1 MKNKKIINLMMT
13 SGLLL
18 SSVLATTTQATTV
31 FADTIKQEQVVNN
44 EITAI
49 NVSIKSNLELS
60 YDFDSDYYLN
70 ALNNNFKFTD
80 QDGNDIPLEKLDITY
95 RFHDIGTHYFD
106 FDEFMRTKAN
116 NLTGV
121 GQLESRVGLTAT
133 LKENPEIKGTQAV
146 NGANGLSIKIV
157 NQSPIIN
164 TKVDNLTVY
173 EGTSYQEWENIVFS
187 DLEDDRDNLVLQKSV
202 VYPDNFNKDK
212 MEMGEYQIKYRVT
225 DSKGATS
232 ETIERLTVAQVF
244 APDINVNDATLT
256 AENKDFD
263 PLTDLNVSVTDSLD
277 DNPTLEVIENNVNLR
292 KEGEYQ
298 VKYRA
303 TNKYGKV
310 SEKAVIVKV
319 VSENPVL
326 ITEDKT
332 FTSNQNQSD
341 IIDILN
347 ATATDKVD
355 GDITNNIRVIENDVN
370 WNKNGRYSVI
380 LAVTNSNNKSTQ
392 VAVNVKVDIK
402 YTLTIKYVDE
412 NGNKLAVSKVIEAN
426 QATEFNEKALEID
439 GYTAKKDTIST
450 VLDDNKTIKFIYV
463 KDKEDVNP
471 PVDPTDPTDPVE
483 PTDPTEPT
491 NPVVPEPEQPVEPTE
506 PTTPTDPEKPT
517 DNGDGNGNVVTDT
530 EGTTDTTTTD
540 TNKETTKEDSK
551 EKETTKEDKKDKL
564 YQTNHSNN
572 NILIALATTALA
584 SVLAL
589 ITFKRFKK

>member
-18 SSVLATTTQATTV
+18 SSVLATTTQATTAN
-31 FADTIKQEQVVNN
+31 ADTIKQEQVENN

-60 YDFDSDYYLN
+60 YGFDSDYYLN

-116 NLTGV
+116 NLTGL
-121 GQLESRVGLTAT
+121 GNYESRAGLTAT
-133 LKENPEIKGTQAV
+133 LKENPEIKGIQTV

-157 NQSPIIN
+157 NQAPVIN
-164 TKVDNLTVY
+164 TKIDNLTVY
-173 EGTSYQEWENIVFS
+173 EGTSYQEWENIVYS
-187 DLEDDRDNLVLQKSV
+187 DLEDGRDGLILQKSV
-202 VYPDNFNKDK
+202 VYPDGFNKNK
-212 MEMGEYQIKYRVT
+212 METGEYQIKYRVT

-244 APDINVNDATLT
+244 APEINVNDATLT

-326 ITEDKT
+326 IAEDKT
-332 FTSNQNQSD
+332 FTENLSQSD

-355 GDITNNIRVIENDVN
+355 VDITNSIRVIENTID
-370 WNKNGRYSVI
+370 WNKNGRYTVI
-380 LAVTNSNNKSTQ
+380 LAVTNSNNKTTQ
-392 VAVNVKVDIK
+392 IAVNVRVDIK
-402 YTLTIKYVDE
+402 YTLTIDYVDE
-412 NGNKLAVSKVIEAN
+412 NGDELADSKVIVAN
-426 QATEFNEKALEID
+426 QATEIDEKALEID
-439 GYTAKKDTIST
+439 GYTANKDTIST
-450 VLDDNKTIKFIYV
+450 VLDGDKSIKFVYV
-463 KDKEDVNP
+463 KDKEDVKP
-471 PVDPTDPTDPVE
+471 PVDPE
-483 PTDPTEPT
+483 
-491 NPVVPEPEQPVEPTE
+491 EPTE
-506 PTTPTDPEKPT
+506 PTEPEVPVEPTDPEKPT
-517 DNGDGNGNVVTDT
+517 DIDNGDGNGNVV
-530 EGTTDTTTTD
+530 TD

-564 YQTNHSNN
+564 YQTNHTNN
-572 NILIALATTALA
+572 NILIALATTAIISLL
-584 SVLAL
+584 SF

>member
-1 MKNKKIINLMMT
+1 MKNKKIISILMT
-13 SGLLL
+13 SGLLF
-18 SSVLATTTQATTV
+18 SSILTTTQATTAN
-31 FADTIKQEQVVNN
+31 ADTIKQEQVENS

-60 YDFDSDYYLN
+60 YGFDSDYYLN
-70 ALNNNFKFTD
+70 ALNNNFRFTD
-80 QDGNDIPLEKLDITY
+80 QNENEIPLEKLDITY

-116 NLTGV
+116 NLTGS
-121 GQLESRVGLTAT
+121 GNLESRVGLTAT
-133 LKENPEIKGTQAV
+133 LKENPEIKGVQAV
-146 NGANGLSIKIV
+146 NGASGLSIKIV
-157 NQSPIIN
+157 NQSPVIN

-187 DLEDDRDNLVLQKSV
+187 DLEDDRDGLILQKSV
-202 VYPDNFNKDK
+202 VYPDGFNKDK
-212 MEMGEYQIKYRVT
+212 METGEYQIKYRVT

-232 ETIERLTVAQVF
+232 ETVERLTVAQVF
-244 APDINVNDATLT
+244 APEINVNDATLT

-263 PLTDLNVSVTDSLD
+263 PLTDLNVSVSDSLD
-277 DNPTLEVIENNVNLR
+277 DNPTLEVVENNVNLR

-303 TNKYGKV
+303 TNKYDKV
-310 SEKAVIVKV
+310 SEKEVNVKV
-319 VSENPVL
+319 VAENPTL

-332 FTSNQNQSD
+332 FTDNQSQSD

-347 ATATDKVD
+347 ATASDKVD
-355 GDITNNIRVIENDVN
+355 GDITNNIRVIENNIN
-370 WNKNGRYSVI
+370 WNKNGRYTVI

-392 VAVNVKVDIK
+392 VAVNVRVDIK
-402 YTLTIKYVDE
+402 YTLTIDYVDE
-412 NGNKLAVSKVIEAN
+412 NGNKLAESKVIEAN
-426 QATEFNEKALEID
+426 QSTEINENALEID

-450 VLDDNKTIKFIYV
+450 VLDDDKSIKFVYV
-463 KDKEDVNP
+463 KDEEDVKP
-471 PVDPTDPTDPVE
+471 PV
-483 PTDPTEPT
+483 DPTEPT

-517 DNGDGNGNVVTDT
+517 DNGDGNGNVVT
-530 EGTTDTTTTD
+530 TTDTTTTTD
-540 TNKETTKEDSK
+540 TNKETTKEDTK
-551 EKETTKEDKKDKL
+551 KEDKKDKL

-572 NILIALATTALA
+572 NILIALATTAIISLL
-584 SVLAL
+584 SF

>member
-1 MKNKKIINLMMT
+1 MKNKKIINLMMA
-13 SGLLL
+13 SGLLF
-18 SSVLATTTQATTV
+18 SSILTTTQATTV
-31 FADTIKQEQVVNN
+31 FADTIKQEQVESN

-60 YDFDSDYYLN
+60 YGFDSDYYLN

-80 QDGNDIPLEKLDITY
+80 QNGNDIPLEKLDITY

-116 NLTGV
+116 NLTGL
-121 GQLESRVGLTAT
+121 GNYESRAGLTAT
-133 LKENPEIKGTQAV
+133 LKENPEIKGIQTV

-157 NQSPIIN
+157 NQAPIIN
-164 TKVDNLTVY
+164 TKVDNPTVL

-187 DLEDDRDNLVLQKSV
+187 DLEDDRDGLILQKSV
-202 VYPDNFNKDK
+202 VYPDGFNKDK
-212 MEMGEYQIKYRVT
+212 METGEYQIKYRVT

-244 APDINVNDATLT
+244 APEINVNDATLT

-263 PLTDLNVSVTDSLD
+263 PLTDLNVSVSDSLD
-277 DNPTLEVIENNVNLR
+277 DNPTLEVVENNVNLR

-303 TNKYGKV
+303 TNKYNKV
-310 SEKAVIVKV
+310 SEKEVTVKV
-319 VSENPVL
+319 VAENPVL
-326 ITEDKT
+326 IAEDKT
-332 FTSNQNQSD
+332 FTINQSQSD

-355 GDITNNIRVIENDVN
+355 VDITNSIRVVENTID
-370 WNKNGRYSVI
+370 WNKNGRYTVI
-380 LAVTNSNNKSTQ
+380 LAVTNSNNKTTQ
-392 VAVNVKVDIK
+392 VSVNVKVDIK
-402 YTLTIKYVDE
+402 YTLTIDYVDE
-412 NGNKLAVSKVIEAN
+412 NGNKLAESKVIEAN
-426 QATEFNEKALEID
+426 QSTEFNEKALEID

-471 PVDPTDPTDPVE
+471 PVDPVD

-491 NPVVPEPEQPVEPTE
+491 NPVVPEPEQPVDPTE
-506 PTTPTDPEKPT
+506 PTTPTNPEKPT

-564 YQTNHSNN
+564 YQTNHTNN
-572 NILIALATTALA
+572 NILIALATTAIISLLSFIA
-584 SVLAL
+584 
-589 ITFKRFKK
+589 FKRFKK

>member
-18 SSVLATTTQATTV
+18 SSVLATTTQATTA
-31 FADTIKQEQVVNN
+31 FADNLKQEQVVNN

-60 YDFDSDYYLN
+60 YGFDENYYLN
-70 ALNNNFKFTD
+70 ALNNNFRFTD
-80 QDGNDIPLEKLDITY
+80 QDGNEIALEKLDITY

-116 NLTGV
+116 NLTGL
-121 GQLESRVGLTAT
+121 GNYESRAGLTAT
-133 LKENPEIKGTQAV
+133 LKENPEIKGIQTV

-157 NQSPIIN
+157 NQAPVIN
-164 TKVDNLTVY
+164 TKVDNPTVL

-187 DLEDDRDNLVLQKSV
+187 DLEDDRDGLILQKSV
-202 VYPDNFNKDK
+202 VYPENFNKDK
-212 MEMGEYQIKYRVT
+212 METGEYQIKYRIT

-244 APDINVNDATLT
+244 APEIIANDTTLI
-256 AENKDFD
+256 AENKDFN

-277 DNPTLEVIENNVNLR
+277 DNPKLQVVENNINLR

-303 TNKYGKV
+303 TNKYDKV
-310 SEKAVIVKV
+310 SEKEVTVKV

-326 ITEDKT
+326 TGEDKT
-332 FTSNQNQSD
+332 FTINQSQSD

-355 GDITNNIRVIENDVN
+355 GDITNNIRVAENNVN
-370 WNKNGRYSVI
+370 WNENGRYTVI
-380 LAVTNSNNKSTQ
+380 LAVTNSNNKTTQ
-392 VAVNVKVDIK
+392 VAVNVRVDIK
-402 YTLTIKYVDE
+402 YTLTIDYVDE
-412 NGNKLAVSKVIEAN
+412 NGNKLADSKLIVAN
-426 QATEFNEKALEID
+426 QATEIDEKALEID

-450 VLDDNKTIKFIYV
+450 VLDSDKSIKFVYV

-471 PVDPTDPTDPVE
+471 PVDPIDPVE

-491 NPVVPEPEQPVEPTE
+491 NPVEPTEPTE

-517 DNGDGNGNVVTDT
+517 DNGDGNGNGNVVTDN

-540 TNKETTKEDSK
+540 TNKETTKED
-551 EKETTKEDKKDKL
+551 KKDKL
-564 YQTNHSNN
+564 YQTNHTNN
-572 NILIALATTALA
+572 NILIALATTAIISLL
-584 SVLAL
+584 SF
-589 ITFKRFKK
+589 IIFKRFKKQG

>member
-1 MKNKKIINLMMT
+1 MT

-31 FADTIKQEQVVNN
+31 FAETNQEQVESN

-60 YDFDSDYYLN
+60 YGFDSDYYLN

-80 QDGNDIPLEKLDITY
+80 QNGNEIPLEKLDITY

-106 FDEFMRTKAN
+106 FDEFMRTKAK

-133 LKENPEIKGTQAV
+133 LINNPEVKGSQAV

-157 NQSPIIN
+157 NQAPSIN
-164 TKVDNLTVY
+164 TKLDNPTVL

-187 DLEDDRDNLVLQKSV
+187 DLEDDRDGLILQKSV
-202 VYPDNFNKDK
+202 VYPDGFNKDK
-212 MEMGEYQIKYRVT
+212 MKTGEYQIKYRVT

-232 ETIERLTVAQVF
+232 ETVERLTVAQVF
-244 APDINVNDATLT
+244 APEINVNDATLT

-263 PLTDLNVSVTDSLD
+263 PLTDLNVSVSDSLD
-277 DNPTLEVIENNVNLR
+277 DNPTLEVVENNVNLR

-303 TNKYGKV
+303 TNKYDKV
-310 SEKAVIVKV
+310 SEKEVNVKV
-319 VSENPVL
+319 VAENPTL

-332 FTSNQNQSD
+332 FTINQSQSD

-347 ATATDKVD
+347 ATASDKVD
-355 GDITNNIRVIENDVN
+355 GDITNNIRVIENNIN
-370 WNKNGRYSVI
+370 WNKNGRYTVM

-392 VAVNVKVDIK
+392 VAVNVRVDIK
-402 YTLTIKYVDE
+402 YTLTIDYVDE
-412 NGNKLAVSKVIEAN
+412 NGIKLAESKVIEAN
-426 QATEFNEKALEID
+426 QSTEINENALEID

-450 VLDDNKTIKFIYV
+450 VLDDDKSIKFVYV
-463 KDKEDVNP
+463 KDEEDVKP
-471 PVDPTDPTDPVE
+471 PV
-483 PTDPTEPT
+483 DPTEPT

-517 DNGDGNGNVVTDT
+517 DNGDGNGNVVT
-530 EGTTDTTTTD
+530 TTDTTTTTD
-540 TNKETTKEDSK
+540 TNKETTKEDTK
-551 EKETTKEDKKDKL
+551 KKIRKTNFIKQITVTTI
-564 YQTNHSNN
+564 S
-572 NILIALATTALA
+572 
-584 SVLAL
+584 
-589 ITFKRFKK
+589 

>member
-18 SSVLATTTQATTV
+18 SSVLATTTQATTA
-31 FADTIKQEQVVNN
+31 FADNLKQEQVVNN

-60 YDFDSDYYLN
+60 YGFDENYYLN
-70 ALNNNFKFTD
+70 ALNNNFRFTD
-80 QDGNDIPLEKLDITY
+80 QDGNEIALEKLDITY

-116 NLTGV
+116 NLTGL
-121 GQLESRVGLTAT
+121 GNYESRVGLTAT
-133 LKENPEIKGTQAV
+133 LKENPEIKGIQTV

-157 NQSPIIN
+157 NQAPIIN
-164 TKVDNLTVY
+164 TKVDNPTVL

-187 DLEDDRDNLVLQKSV
+187 DLEDDRDGLILQKSV
-202 VYPDNFNKDK
+202 VYPDGFNKDK
-212 MEMGEYQIKYRVT
+212 METGEYQIKYRVT

-244 APDINVNDATLT
+244 APEINVNDATLT

-263 PLTDLNVSVTDSLD
+263 PLTDLNVSVSDSLD
-277 DNPTLEVIENNVNLR
+277 DNPTLEVVENNVNLR

-355 GDITNNIRVIENDVN
+355 GNITNNIRVIENTID
-370 WNKNGRYSVI
+370 WNKNGRYTVI
-380 LAVTNSNNKSTQ
+380 LAVTNSNNKTTQ
-392 VAVNVKVDIK
+392 VSVNVRVDIK
-402 YTLTIKYVDE
+402 YTLTVDYVDE
-412 NGNKLAVSKVIEAN
+412 NGNKLAESKVIEAN
-426 QATEFNEKALEID
+426 QSTEINEKSLEID
-439 GYTAKKDTIST
+439 GYTVKKATIST
-450 VLDDNKTIKFIYV
+450 VLDSDKSIKFVYV

-471 PVDPTDPTDPVE
+471 PVDPEE
-483 PTDPTEPT
+483 PTELTEPE
-491 NPVVPEPEQPVEPTE
+491 VPVEPTE
-506 PTTPTDPEKPT
+506 PTETVEPTEPIKPT
-517 DNGDGNGNVVTDT
+517 EPSEEVDKVK
-530 EGTTDTTTTD
+530 ETTDTID
-540 TNKETTKEDSK
+540 TGKEDSK
-551 EKETTKEDKKDKL
+551 EKETIKETKKEDKKDKL
-564 YQTNHSNN
+564 YQTNHTNN
-572 NILIALATTALA
+572 NILIALVTTALA
-584 SVLAL
+584 SVLAF
-589 ITFKRFKK
+589 ITFKRLKK

>member
-1 MKNKKIINLMMT
+1 MKNKKIINLMMA
-13 SGLLL
+13 SGLLF
-18 SSVLATTTQATTV
+18 SSILTTTQATTV
-31 FADTIKQEQVVNN
+31 FADTIKQEQVESN

-60 YDFDSDYYLN
+60 YGFDSDYYLN

-80 QDGNDIPLEKLDITY
+80 QNGNDIPLEKLDITY

-116 NLTGV
+116 NLTGL
-121 GQLESRVGLTAT
+121 GNYESRAGLTAT
-133 LKENPEIKGTQAV
+133 LKENPEIKGIQTV

-157 NQSPIIN
+157 NQAPIIN
-164 TKVDNLTVY
+164 TKVDNPTVL

-187 DLEDDRDNLVLQKSV
+187 DLEDDRDGLILQKSV
-202 VYPDNFNKDK
+202 VYPDGFNKDK
-212 MEMGEYQIKYRVT
+212 METGEYQIKYRVT

-244 APDINVNDATLT
+244 APEINVNDATLT

-263 PLTDLNVSVTDSLD
+263 PLTDLNVSVSDSLD
-277 DNPTLEVIENNVNLR
+277 DNPTLEVVENNVNLR

-355 GDITNNIRVIENDVN
+355 GNITNNIRVIENTID
-370 WNKNGRYSVI
+370 WNKNGRYTVI
-380 LAVTNSNNKSTQ
+380 LAVTNSNNKTTQ
-392 VAVNVKVDIK
+392 VSVNVRVDIK
-402 YTLTIKYVDE
+402 YTLTVDYVDE
-412 NGNKLAVSKVIEAN
+412 NGNKLAESKVIEAN
-426 QATEFNEKALEID
+426 QSTEINEKSLEID
-439 GYTAKKDTIST
+439 GYTVKKATIST
-450 VLDDNKTIKFIYV
+450 VLDSDKSIKFVYV

-471 PVDPTDPTDPVE
+471 PVDPE
-483 PTDPTEPT
+483 EPTEPT
-491 NPVVPEPEQPVEPTE
+491 EPEVPVEPTE
-506 PTTPTDPEKPT
+506 PTETVEPTEPIKPT
-517 DNGDGNGNVVTDT
+517 EPSEEVDKVK
-530 EGTTDTTTTD
+530 ETTDTID
-540 TNKETTKEDSK
+540 TGKEDSK
-551 EKETTKEDKKDKL
+551 EKETIKETKKEDKKDKL
-564 YQTNHSNN
+564 YQTNHTNN
-572 NILIALATTALA
+572 NILIALVTTALA
-584 SVLAL
+584 SVLAF
-589 ITFKRFKK
+589 ITFKRLKK

>member
-1 MKNKKIINLMMT
+1 MKNKKIINILMT
-13 SGLLL
+13 SGLLF
-18 SSVLATTTQATTV
+18 SSILTTTQATTTA
-31 FADTIKQEQVVNN
+31 FAETNQEQVESN

-60 YDFDSDYYLN
+60 YGFDSDYYLN

-80 QDGNDIPLEKLDITY
+80 QDGNEIALEKLDITY
-95 RFHDIGTHYFD
+95 TFHDIGTHYFD
-106 FDEFMRTKAN
+106 FDEFMRTKVSN
-116 NLTGV
+116 ITGV
-121 GQLESRVGLTAT
+121 GNMTSRVGLTAT
-133 LKENPEIKGTQAV
+133 LKENPEIKGIQKV

-157 NQSPIIN
+157 NQAPIIN
-164 TKVDNLTVY
+164 TKVDNPTVL

-187 DLEDDRDNLVLQKSV
+187 DLEDDRDGLILQKSII
-202 VYPDNFNKDK
+202 YPENFNKDK
-212 MEMGEYQIKYRVT
+212 MEMGEYQIKYKVT

-244 APDINVNDATLT
+244 APNINVNDVTLI

-263 PLTDLNVSVTDSLD
+263 PLRDLNVSVTDSLD
-277 DNPTLEVIENNVNLR
+277 DNPKLEVVENNVNLK
-292 KEGEYQ
+292 KEGEYK

-303 TNKYGKV
+303 TNKYNKV
-310 SEKAVIVKV
+310 SEEEVIVKV
-319 VSENPVL
+319 IAENPVL

-332 FTSNQNQSD
+332 FSENLSQSD

-347 ATATDKVD
+347 STASDKVD
-355 GDITNNIRVIENDVN
+355 GDITNNIRVAENNVN
-370 WNKNGRYSVI
+370 WNENGRYTVI
-380 LAVTNSNNKSTQ
+380 LAVTNSNNKTTQ
-392 VAVNVKVDIK
+392 VSVNVKVDIK
-402 YTLTIKYVDE
+402 YTLTVDYVDE
-412 NGNKLAVSKVIEAN
+412 NGNKLAESKVIEAN
-426 QATEFNEKALEID
+426 QSTEFNEKALEID

-471 PVDPTDPTDPVE
+471 PVDPVD

-491 NPVVPEPEQPVEPTE
+491 NPVVPEPEQPVDPTE
-506 PTTPTDPEKPT
+506 PTTPTNPEKPT

-564 YQTNHSNN
+564 YQTNHTNN
-572 NILIALATTALA
+572 NILIALATTAIISLLSFIA
-584 SVLAL
+584 
-589 ITFKRFKK
+589 FK

>member
-1 MKNKKIINLMMT
+1 MMT

-18 SSVLATTTQATTV
+18 SSVLATTTQATTAN
-31 FADTIKQEQVVNN
+31 ADTIKQEQVVNN

-60 YDFDSDYYLN
+60 YGFDSDYYLN

-116 NLTGV
+116 NLTGL
-121 GQLESRVGLTAT
+121 GNYESRVGLTAT
-133 LKENPEIKGTQAV
+133 LKENPEIKGIQTV

-157 NQSPIIN
+157 NQAPIIN
-164 TKVDNLTVY
+164 TKVDNPTVL

-187 DLEDDRDNLVLQKSV
+187 DLEDDRDGLILQKSV
-202 VYPDNFNKDK
+202 VYPDGFNKDK
-212 MEMGEYQIKYRVT
+212 METGEYQIKYRVT

-244 APDINVNDATLT
+244 APEINVNDATLT

-263 PLTDLNVSVTDSLD
+263 PLTDLNVSVSDSLD
-277 DNPTLEVIENNVNLR
+277 DNPTLEVVENNVNLR

-319 VSENPVL
+319 VAENPVL
-326 ITEDKT
+326 IAEDKT
-332 FTSNQNQSD
+332 FIINQSQSD

-355 GDITNNIRVIENDVN
+355 GNITNNIRVIENDVN
-370 WNKNGRYSVI
+370 WNKNGRYTVI
-380 LAVTNSNNKSTQ
+380 LAVTNSNNKTTQ
-392 VAVNVKVDIK
+392 VSVNVKVDIK
-402 YTLTIKYVDE
+402 YTLTIDYVDE
-412 NGNKLAVSKVIEAN
+412 NGNKLAESKVIEAN
-426 QATEFNEKALEID
+426 QSTEINENALEID

-450 VLDDNKTIKFIYV
+450 VLDSDKSIKFVYV

-471 PVDPTDPTDPVE
+471 PVDPVE
-483 PTDPTEPT
+483 PP
-491 NPVVPEPEQPVEPTE
+491 NPVEPTE

-517 DNGDGNGNVVTDT
+517 DNGNVVTDT

-551 EKETTKEDKKDKL
+551 KDSKEKETTKEDKKDKL
-564 YQTNHSNN
+564 YQTNHTNN
-572 NILIALATTALA
+572 NILIALATTAIISLL
-584 SVLAL
+584 SF

>member
-1 MKNKKIINLMMT
+1 MKNKKIINLMMA
-13 SGLLL
+13 SGLLF
-18 SSVLATTTQATTV
+18 SSILTTTQATTV
-31 FADTIKQEQVVNN
+31 FADTIKQEQVESN

-60 YDFDSDYYLN
+60 YGFDSDYYLN

-80 QDGNDIPLEKLDITY
+80 QNGNDIPLEKLDITY

-116 NLTGV
+116 NLTGL
-121 GQLESRVGLTAT
+121 GNYESRAGLTAT
-133 LKENPEIKGTQAV
+133 LKENPEIKGIQTV

-157 NQSPIIN
+157 NQAPIIN
-164 TKVDNLTVY
+164 TKVDNPTVL

-187 DLEDDRDNLVLQKSV
+187 DLEDDRDGLILQKSV
-202 VYPDNFNKDK
+202 VYPDGFNKDK
-212 MEMGEYQIKYRVT
+212 METGEYQIKYRVT

-244 APDINVNDATLT
+244 APEINVNDATLT

-263 PLTDLNVSVTDSLD
+263 PLTDLNVSVSDSLD
-277 DNPTLEVIENNVNLR
+277 DNPTLEVVENNVNLR

-303 TNKYGKV
+303 TNKYNKV
-310 SEKAVIVKV
+310 SEKEVTVKV
-319 VSENPVL
+319 VAENPVL
-326 ITEDKT
+326 IAEDKT
-332 FTSNQNQSD
+332 FTINQSQSD

-355 GDITNNIRVIENDVN
+355 VDITNSIRVVENTID
-370 WNKNGRYSVI
+370 WNKNGRYTVI
-380 LAVTNSNNKSTQ
+380 LAVTNSNNKTTQ
-392 VAVNVKVDIK
+392 VSVNVKVDIK
-402 YTLTIKYVDE
+402 YTLTIDYVDE
-412 NGNKLAVSKVIEAN
+412 NGNKLAESKVIEAN
-426 QATEFNEKALEID
+426 QSTEFNEKALEID

-471 PVDPTDPTDPVE
+471 PVDPVD

-491 NPVVPEPEQPVEPTE
+491 NPVVPEPEQPVDPTE
-506 PTTPTDPEKPT
+506 PTTPTNPEKPT

-540 TNKETTKEDSK
+540 TNKETTKED
-551 EKETTKEDKKDKL
+551 KKDKL
-564 YQTNHSNN
+564 YQTNHTNN
-572 NILIALATTALA
+572 NILIALATTAIISLL
-584 SVLAL
+584 SF
-589 ITFKRFKK
+589 IIFKRFKKQG

>member
-1 MKNKKIINLMMT
+1 MKNKRIINILMT
-13 SGLLL
+13 SGLLF
-18 SSVLATTTQATTV
+18 SSILTTTQTTTTA
-31 FADTIKQEQVVNN
+31 FAETNQEQVESN

-60 YDFDSDYYLN
+60 YGFDSDYYLS
-70 ALNNNFKFTD
+70 ALNNNFRFTD
-80 QDGNDIPLEKLDITY
+80 QNGNEISIQKLDITY

-106 FDEFMRTKAN
+106 FDEFMRTKAS

-121 GQLESRVGLTAT
+121 GNMTSRAGLTAT
-133 LKENPEIKGTQAV
+133 LKENPEIKGIQKV
-146 NGANGLSIKIV
+146 NGANGMSIEIV
-157 NQSPIIN
+157 NQAPIIN
-164 TKVDNLTVY
+164 TKVDNPTVL

-187 DLEDDRDNLVLQKSV
+187 DLEDDRDGLILQKSV
-202 VYPDNFNKDK
+202 VYPENFNKDK
-212 MEMGEYQIKYRVT
+212 METGEYQIKYRVT

-244 APDINVNDATLT
+244 APEIIANDTTLI
-256 AENKDFD
+256 AETKDFN

-277 DNPTLEVIENNVNLR
+277 DNPTLEVIENNVNLK

-303 TNKYGKV
+303 TNKFGKV
-310 SEKAVIVKV
+310 SEKEVTVKV

-326 ITEDKT
+326 IAEDKT
-332 FTSNQNQSD
+332 FTENLSQSD

-355 GDITNNIRVIENDVN
+355 GDITNNIRVAENNVN
-370 WNKNGRYSVI
+370 WNENGRYTVI
-380 LAVTNSNNKSTQ
+380 LAVTNSNNKTIQ
-392 VAVNVKVDIK
+392 VAVNVRVDIK
-402 YTLTIKYVDE
+402 YTLTIDYVDE
-412 NGNKLAVSKVIEAN
+412 NGNKLADSKLIVAN
-426 QATEFNEKALEID
+426 QATEIDEKALEID

-450 VLDDNKTIKFIYV
+450 VLDSDKSIKFVYV

-471 PVDPTDPTDPVE
+471 PVDPIDPVE
-483 PTDPTEPT
+483 PTEPT
-491 NPVVPEPEQPVEPTE
+491 NPVEPTE

-517 DNGDGNGNVVTDT
+517 DNGDGNGNGNVVTDN

-540 TNKETTKEDSK
+540 TNKEDSK
-551 EKETTKEDKKDKL
+551 EDTKKEDKKDKL
-564 YQTNHSNN
+564 YQTNHKNN
-572 NILIALATTALA
+572 NILIALATTAIISLL
-584 SVLAL
+584 SF

>member
-18 SSVLATTTQATTV
+18 SSVLATTTQATTAN
-31 FADTIKQEQVVNN
+31 ADTIKQEQVVNN

-60 YDFDSDYYLN
+60 YGFDSDYYLN

-116 NLTGV
+116 NLTGL
-121 GQLESRVGLTAT
+121 GNYESRVGLTAT
-133 LKENPEIKGTQAV
+133 LKENPEIKGIQTV

-157 NQSPIIN
+157 NQAPIIN
-164 TKVDNLTVY
+164 TKVDNPTVL

-187 DLEDDRDNLVLQKSV
+187 DLEDDRDGLILQKSV
-202 VYPDNFNKDK
+202 VYPDGFNKDK
-212 MEMGEYQIKYRVT
+212 METGEYQIKYRVT

-244 APDINVNDATLT
+244 APEINVNDATLT

-263 PLTDLNVSVTDSLD
+263 PLTDLNVSVSDSLD
-277 DNPTLEVIENNVNLR
+277 DNPTLEVVENNVNLR

-319 VSENPVL
+319 VAENPVL
-326 ITEDKT
+326 IAEDKT
-332 FTSNQNQSD
+332 FIINQSQSD

-355 GDITNNIRVIENDVN
+355 GNITNNIRVIENDVN
-370 WNKNGRYSVI
+370 WNKNGRYTVI
-380 LAVTNSNNKSTQ
+380 LAVTNSNNKTTQ
-392 VAVNVKVDIK
+392 VSVNVKVDIK
-402 YTLTIKYVDE
+402 YTLTIDYVDE
-412 NGNKLAVSKVIEAN
+412 NGNKLAESKVIEAN
-426 QATEFNEKALEID
+426 QSTEINENALEID

-450 VLDDNKTIKFIYV
+450 VLDSDKSIKFVYV

-471 PVDPTDPTDPVE
+471 PVDPVE
-483 PTDPTEPT
+483 PP
-491 NPVVPEPEQPVEPTE
+491 NPVEPTE

-517 DNGDGNGNVVTDT
+517 DNGNVVTDT

-551 EKETTKEDKKDKL
+551 KDSKEKETTKEDKKDKL
-564 YQTNHSNN
+564 YQTNHTNN
-572 NILIALATTALA
+572 NILIALATTAIISLL
-584 SVLAL
+584 SF

>member
-1 MKNKKIINLMMT
+1 MKNKKIINFMMT

-31 FADTIKQEQVVNN
+31 FVDTIKQEQVVNN

-60 YDFDSDYYLN
+60 YGFDSVYYLN

-121 GQLESRVGLTAT
+121 GNMTSRAGLTAT
-133 LKENPEIKGTQAV
+133 LKENPEIKGIQKV
-146 NGANGLSIKIV
+146 NGASGLSIKIV
-157 NQSPIIN
+157 NQAPIIN
-164 TKVDNLTVY
+164 TKVDNPTVY
-173 EGTSYQEWENIVFS
+173 EGLSYEEWENIVFS
-187 DLEDDRDNLVLQKSV
+187 DLEDDRDGLILQKSV
-202 VYPDNFNKDK
+202 VYPENFNKDK
-212 MEMGEYQIKYRVT
+212 METGEYQIKYRVT

-256 AENKDFD
+256 AENKEFD
-263 PLTDLNVSVTDSLD
+263 PLKDLNVSVTDSLD
-277 DNPTLEVIENNVNLR
+277 DSPTLEVIENNVNLR

-355 GDITNNIRVIENDVN
+355 GNITNNIRVIENDVN
-370 WNKNGRYSVI
+370 WNKNGRYTVI

-402 YTLTIKYVDE
+402 YTLIIEYVDE

-471 PVDPTDPTDPVE
+471 PVDPT
-483 PTDPTEPT
+483 
-491 NPVVPEPEQPVEPTE
+491 E
-506 PTTPTDPEKPT
+506 PTTPTDPEKTTDT
-517 DNGDGNGNVVTDT
+517 DNGDGNVNGNVVTDT

-540 TNKETTKEDSK
+540 TNKEDSKKDSK

-564 YQTNHSNN
+564 YQTNHTKK

-584 SVLAL
+584 SVLAF

>member
-1 MKNKKIINLMMT
+1 MKNKKIINLMMA
-13 SGLLL
+13 SGLLF
-18 SSVLATTTQATTV
+18 SSILTTTQATTV
-31 FADTIKQEQVVNN
+31 FADTIKQEQVESN

-60 YDFDSDYYLN
+60 YGFDSDYYLN

-80 QDGNDIPLEKLDITY
+80 QNGNDIPLEKLDITY

-116 NLTGV
+116 NLTGL
-121 GQLESRVGLTAT
+121 GNYESRAGLTAT
-133 LKENPEIKGTQAV
+133 LKENPEIKGIQTV

-157 NQSPIIN
+157 NQAPIIN
-164 TKVDNLTVY
+164 TKVDNPTVL

-187 DLEDDRDNLVLQKSV
+187 DLEDDRDGLILQKSV
-202 VYPDNFNKDK
+202 VYPDGFNKDK
-212 MEMGEYQIKYRVT
+212 METGEYQIKYRVT

-244 APDINVNDATLT
+244 APEINVNDATLT

-263 PLTDLNVSVTDSLD
+263 PLTDLNVSVSDSLD
-277 DNPTLEVIENNVNLR
+277 DNPTLEVVENNVNLR

-303 TNKYGKV
+303 TNKYNKV
-310 SEKAVIVKV
+310 SEKEVTVKV
-319 VSENPVL
+319 VAENPVL
-326 ITEDKT
+326 IAEDKT
-332 FTSNQNQSD
+332 FTINQSQSD

-355 GDITNNIRVIENDVN
+355 VDITNSIRVVENTID
-370 WNKNGRYSVI
+370 WNKNGRYTVI
-380 LAVTNSNNKSTQ
+380 LAVTNSNNKTTQ
-392 VAVNVKVDIK
+392 VSVNVKVDIK
-402 YTLTIKYVDE
+402 YTLTIDYVDE
-412 NGNKLAVSKVIEAN
+412 NGNKLAESKVIEAN
-426 QATEFNEKALEID
+426 QSTEFNEKALEID

-471 PVDPTDPTDPVE
+471 PVDPVDPVE

-491 NPVVPEPEQPVEPTE
+491 NPVEPTE

-517 DNGDGNGNVVTDT
+517 DNVDGNGNGNVVTDN

-540 TNKETTKEDSK
+540 TNKETTKED
-551 EKETTKEDKKDKL
+551 KKDKL
-564 YQTNHSNN
+564 YQTNHTNN
-572 NILIALATTALA
+572 NILIALATTAIISLL
-584 SVLAL
+584 SF
-589 ITFKRFKK
+589 IIFKRFKKQG

>member
-1 MKNKKIINLMMT
+1 
-13 SGLLL
+13 
-18 SSVLATTTQATTV
+18 QATTA
-31 FADTIKQEQVVNN
+31 FAETNQEQVESN

-60 YDFDSDYYLN
+60 YGFDSDYYLN

-80 QDGNDIPLEKLDITY
+80 QNGNEIPLEKLDITY

-116 NLTGV
+116 NLTGS
-121 GQLESRVGLTAT
+121 GNLESRAGLTAT
-133 LKENPEIKGTQAV
+133 LKENPEIKGIQKV

-164 TKVDNLTVY
+164 TKVDNPTVF

-187 DLEDDRDNLVLQKSV
+187 DLEDDRDDLILQKSV
-202 VYPDNFNKDK
+202 VYPDGFNKDK
-212 MEMGEYQIKYRVT
+212 METGEYQIKYRVT

-232 ETIERLTVAQVF
+232 ETVERLTVAQVF
-244 APDINVNDATLT
+244 APNIAVNDATLT

-263 PLTDLNVSVTDSLD
+263 PLKDLKVSVTDSLD
-277 DNPTLEVIENNVNLR
+277 DSPTLEVIENNVNLR

-303 TNKYGKV
+303 TNKYNKV
-310 SEKAVIVKV
+310 SEKEVTVKV
-319 VSENPVL
+319 VAENSVL
-326 ITEDKT
+326 IAEDKT
-332 FTSNQNQSD
+332 FTINQSQSD

-355 GDITNNIRVIENDVN
+355 VDITNSIRVIENTID
-370 WNKNGRYSVI
+370 WNKNGRYTVI
-380 LAVTNSNNKSTQ
+380 LAVTNSNNKTTQ
-392 VAVNVKVDIK
+392 VSVNVRVDIK
-402 YTLTIKYVDE
+402 YTLAVEYVDE
-412 NGNKLAVSKVIEAN
+412 NGNKLADSKVIVDN
-426 QATEFNEKALEID
+426 QATEIDEKALEID

-450 VLDDNKTIKFIYV
+450 VLDSDKSIKFVYE

-471 PVDPTDPTDPVE
+471 PVDPTE
-483 PTDPTEPT
+483 PTDPET
-491 NPVVPEPEQPVEPTE
+491 PVD
-506 PTTPTDPEKPT
+506 PTDPEKPT
-517 DNGDGNGNVVTDT
+517 DNGDANGNGNVVTDN

-564 YQTNHSNN
+564 YQTNHTNN
-572 NILIALATTALA
+572 NILIALATTAIISLL
-584 SVLAL
+584 SFM
-589 ITFKRFKK
+589 TFKRFKK

>member
-18 SSVLATTTQATTV
+18 SSVLATTTQATTA
-31 FADTIKQEQVVNN
+31 FADNLKQEQVVNN

-60 YDFDSDYYLN
+60 YGFDENYYLN
-70 ALNNNFKFTD
+70 ALNNNFRFTD
-80 QDGNDIPLEKLDITY
+80 QDGNEIALEKLDITY

-116 NLTGV
+116 NLTGL
-121 GQLESRVGLTAT
+121 GNYESRAGLTAT
-133 LKENPEIKGTQAV
+133 LKENPEIKGIQTV

-157 NQSPIIN
+157 NQAPVIN
-164 TKVDNLTVY
+164 TKVDNPTVL

-187 DLEDDRDNLVLQKSV
+187 DLEDDRDGLILQKSV
-202 VYPDNFNKDK
+202 VYPENFNKDK
-212 MEMGEYQIKYRVT
+212 METGEYQIKYRIT

-244 APDINVNDATLT
+244 ASEIIANDTTLI
-256 AENKDFD
+256 AENKDFN

-277 DNPTLEVIENNVNLR
+277 DNPKLQVVENNINLR

-303 TNKYGKV
+303 TNKYDKV
-310 SEKAVIVKV
+310 SEKEVTVKV

-326 ITEDKT
+326 TGEDKT
-332 FTSNQNQSD
+332 FTINQSQSD

-355 GDITNNIRVIENDVN
+355 GDITNNIRVAENNVN
-370 WNKNGRYSVI
+370 WNENGRYTVI
-380 LAVTNSNNKSTQ
+380 LAVTNSNNKTTQ
-392 VAVNVKVDIK
+392 VAVNVRVDIK
-402 YTLTIKYVDE
+402 YTLTIDYVDE
-412 NGNKLAVSKVIEAN
+412 NGNKLADSKLIVAN
-426 QATEFNEKALEID
+426 QATEIDEKALEID

-450 VLDDNKTIKFIYV
+450 VLDSDKSIKFVYV

-471 PVDPTDPTDPVE
+471 PVDPIDPVE

-491 NPVVPEPEQPVEPTE
+491 NPVEPTE

-517 DNGDGNGNVVTDT
+517 DNVDGNGNGNVVTDN

-540 TNKETTKEDSK
+540 TNKETTKED
-551 EKETTKEDKKDKL
+551 KKDKL
-564 YQTNHSNN
+564 YQTNHTNN
-572 NILIALATTALA
+572 NILIALATTAIISLL
-584 SVLAL
+584 SF
-589 ITFKRFKK
+589 IIFKRFKKQG

>member
-1 MKNKKIINLMMT
+1 MMA
-13 SGLLL
+13 SGLLF
-18 SSVLATTTQATTV
+18 SSILTTTQATTV
-31 FADTIKQEQVVNN
+31 FADTIKQEQVESN

-60 YDFDSDYYLN
+60 YGFDSDYYLN

-80 QDGNDIPLEKLDITY
+80 QNGNDIPLEKLDITY

-116 NLTGV
+116 NLTGL
-121 GQLESRVGLTAT
+121 GNYESRAGLTAT
-133 LKENPEIKGTQAV
+133 LKENPEIKGIQTV

-157 NQSPIIN
+157 NQAPIIN
-164 TKVDNLTVY
+164 TKVDNPTVL

-187 DLEDDRDNLVLQKSV
+187 DLEDDRDGLILQKSV
-202 VYPDNFNKDK
+202 VYPDGFNKDK
-212 MEMGEYQIKYRVT
+212 METGEYQIKYRVT

-244 APDINVNDATLT
+244 APEINVNDATLT

-263 PLTDLNVSVTDSLD
+263 PLTDLNVSVSDSLD
-277 DNPTLEVIENNVNLR
+277 DNPTLEVVENNVNLR

-303 TNKYGKV
+303 TNKYNKV
-310 SEKAVIVKV
+310 SEKEVTVKV
-319 VSENPVL
+319 VAENPVL
-326 ITEDKT
+326 IAEDKT
-332 FTSNQNQSD
+332 FTINQSQSD

-355 GDITNNIRVIENDVN
+355 VDITNSIRVVENTID
-370 WNKNGRYSVI
+370 WNKNGRYTVI
-380 LAVTNSNNKSTQ
+380 LAVTNSNNKTTQ
-392 VAVNVKVDIK
+392 VSVNVKVDIK
-402 YTLTIKYVDE
+402 YTLTIDYVDE
-412 NGNKLAVSKVIEAN
+412 NGNKLAESKVIEAN
-426 QATEFNEKALEID
+426 QSTEFNEKALEID

-471 PVDPTDPTDPVE
+471 PVDPVD

-491 NPVVPEPEQPVEPTE
+491 NPVVPEPEQPVDPTE
-506 PTTPTDPEKPT
+506 PTTPTNPEKPT

-564 YQTNHSNN
+564 YQTNHTNN
-572 NILIALATTALA
+572 NILIALATTAIISLLSFIA
-584 SVLAL
+584 
-589 ITFKRFKK
+589 FKRFKK

>member
-18 SSVLATTTQATTV
+18 SSVLATTTQATTA
-31 FADTIKQEQVVNN
+31 FAETNQEQVESN
-44 EITAI
+44 EISAI

-60 YDFDSDYYLN
+60 YGFDSDYYLN
-70 ALNNNFKFTD
+70 ALNNNFRFTD
-80 QDGNDIPLEKLDITY
+80 QNGNEIPLEKLDITY
-95 RFHDIGTHYFD
+95 KFHDIGTHYFD

-116 NLTGV
+116 NLTDV

-133 LKENPEIKGTQAV
+133 LKENPEIKGIQKV

-164 TKVDNLTVY
+164 TKVDNPTVL
-173 EGTSYQEWENIVFS
+173 EGTSYEEWENIVFS

-319 VSENPVL
+319 VSENPIL

-332 FTSNQNQSD
+332 FTENLSQSD
-341 IIDILN
+341 IIDILG
-347 ATATDKVD
+347 ATANDKVD
-355 GDITNNIRVIENDVN
+355 GDITNSIRVAENNVN
-370 WNKNGRYSVI
+370 WNKNGRYIVI

-392 VAVNVKVDIK
+392 VPVNVKVDIK
-402 YTLTIKYVDE
+402 YTLTIDYVDE
-412 NGNKLAVSKVIEAN
+412 NGNKLAESKVIEAN
-426 QATEFNEKALEID
+426 QSTAIDEKALEID
-439 GYTAKKDTIST
+439 GYTAKKETIST
-450 VLDDNKTIKFIYV
+450 VLDDDKSIKFVYV

-471 PVDPTDPTDPVE
+471 P
-483 PTDPTEPT
+483 TDPTEPT
-491 NPVVPEPEQPVEPTE
+491 NPVEPTD

-517 DNGDGNGNVVTDT
+517 DNGDGNGNGNVVTDT

-551 EKETTKEDKKDKL
+551 EKETTKEDKKDEL
-564 YQTNHSNN
+564 YQTNHTNN
-572 NILIALATTALA
+572 NILIALATTSIISLL
-584 SVLAL
+584 SFM
-589 ITFKRFKK
+589 TFKRFKK

>member
-18 SSVLATTTQATTV
+18 SSVLATTTQATTAN
-31 FADTIKQEQVVNN
+31 ADTIKQEQVVNN

-60 YDFDSDYYLN
+60 YGFDSDYYLN

-116 NLTGV
+116 NLTGL
-121 GQLESRVGLTAT
+121 GNYESRVGLTAT
-133 LKENPEIKGTQAV
+133 LKENPEIKGIQTV

-157 NQSPIIN
+157 NQAPIIN
-164 TKVDNLTVY
+164 TKVDNPTVL

-187 DLEDDRDNLVLQKSV
+187 DLEDDRDGLILQKSV
-202 VYPDNFNKDK
+202 VYPDGFNKDK
-212 MEMGEYQIKYRVT
+212 METGEYQIKYRVT

-244 APDINVNDATLT
+244 APEINVNDATLT

-263 PLTDLNVSVTDSLD
+263 PLTDLNVSVSDSLD
-277 DNPTLEVIENNVNLR
+277 DNPTLEVVENNVNLR

-319 VSENPVL
+319 VAENPVL
-326 ITEDKT
+326 IAEDKT
-332 FTSNQNQSD
+332 FTINQSQSD

-355 GDITNNIRVIENDVN
+355 GNITNNIRVIENDVN
-370 WNKNGRYSVI
+370 WNKNGRYTVI
-380 LAVTNSNNKSTQ
+380 LAVTNSNNKTTQ
-392 VAVNVKVDIK
+392 VSVNVKVDIK
-402 YTLTIKYVDE
+402 YTLTIDYVDE
-412 NGNKLAVSKVIEAN
+412 NGNKLAESKVIEAN
-426 QATEFNEKALEID
+426 QSTEINENALEID

-450 VLDDNKTIKFIYV
+450 VLDSDKSIKFVYV
-463 KDKEDVNP
+463 KGKEDVNP

-483 PTDPTEPT
+483 PTDPTEST
-491 NPVVPEPEQPVEPTE
+491 NPVEPTE

-517 DNGDGNGNVVTDT
+517 DNGDGNGNGNVVTDN
-530 EGTTDTTTTD
+530 EGTTDTTPTD
-540 TNKETTKEDSK
+540 TN
-551 EKETTKEDKKDKL
+551 KETTKEDKKDKL
-564 YQTNHSNN
+564 YQTNHTNN
-572 NILIALATTALA
+572 NILIALATTAIISLL
-584 SVLAL
+584 SF

>member
-1 MKNKKIINLMMT
+1 
-13 SGLLL
+13 
-18 SSVLATTTQATTV
+18 TTTQATTV
-31 FADTIKQEQVVNN
+31 FADTIKQEQVESN

-60 YDFDSDYYLN
+60 YGFDSDYYLN

-80 QDGNDIPLEKLDITY
+80 QNGNDIPLEKLDITY

-116 NLTGV
+116 NLTGL
-121 GQLESRVGLTAT
+121 GNYESRVGLTAT
-133 LKENPEIKGTQAV
+133 LKENPEIKGIQTV

-157 NQSPIIN
+157 NQAPIIN
-164 TKVDNLTVY
+164 TKVDNPTVL

-187 DLEDDRDNLVLQKSV
+187 DLEDDRDGLILQKSV
-202 VYPDNFNKDK
+202 VYPDGFNKDK
-212 MEMGEYQIKYRVT
+212 METGEYQIKYRVT

-244 APDINVNDATLT
+244 APEINVNDATLT

-263 PLTDLNVSVTDSLD
+263 PLTDLNVSVSDSLD
-277 DNPTLEVIENNVNLR
+277 DNPTLEVVENNVNLR

-355 GDITNNIRVIENDVN
+355 GNITNNIRVIENTID
-370 WNKNGRYSVI
+370 WNKNGRYTVI
-380 LAVTNSNNKSTQ
+380 LAVTNSNNKTTQ
-392 VAVNVKVDIK
+392 VSVNVRVDIK
-402 YTLTIKYVDE
+402 YTLTVDYVDE
-412 NGNKLAVSKVIEAN
+412 NGNKLAESKVIEAN
-426 QATEFNEKALEID
+426 QSTEINEKSLEID
-439 GYTAKKDTIST
+439 GYTVKKATIST
-450 VLDDNKTIKFIYV
+450 VLDSDKSIKFVYV

-471 PVDPTDPTDPVE
+471 PVDPE
-483 PTDPTEPT
+483 EPTEPT
-491 NPVVPEPEQPVEPTE
+491 EPEVPVEPTE
-506 PTTPTDPEKPT
+506 PTETVEPTEPIKPT
-517 DNGDGNGNVVTDT
+517 EPSEEVDKVK
-530 EGTTDTTTTD
+530 ETTDTID
-540 TNKETTKEDSK
+540 TGKEDSK
-551 EKETTKEDKKDKL
+551 EKETIKETKKEDKKDKL
-564 YQTNHSNN
+564 YQTNHTNN
-572 NILIALATTALA
+572 NILIALVTTALA
-584 SVLAL
+584 SVLAF
-589 ITFKRFKK
+589 ITFKRLKK

>member
-1 MKNKKIINLMMT
+1 MKNKKIINLMMA
-13 SGLLL
+13 SGLLF
-18 SSVLATTTQATTV
+18 SSILTTTQATTV
-31 FADTIKQEQVVNN
+31 FADTIKQEQVESN

-60 YDFDSDYYLN
+60 YGFDSDYYLN

-80 QDGNDIPLEKLDITY
+80 QNGNDIPLEKLDITY

-116 NLTGV
+116 NLTGL
-121 GQLESRVGLTAT
+121 GNYESRVGLTAT
-133 LKENPEIKGTQAV
+133 LKENPEIKGIQTV

-157 NQSPIIN
+157 NQAPIIN
-164 TKVDNLTVY
+164 TKVDNPTVL

-187 DLEDDRDNLVLQKSV
+187 DLEDDRDGLILQKSV
-202 VYPDNFNKDK
+202 VYPDGFNKDK
-212 MEMGEYQIKYRVT
+212 METGEYQIKYRVT

-244 APDINVNDATLT
+244 APEINVNDATLT

-263 PLTDLNVSVTDSLD
+263 PLTDLNVSVSDSLD
-277 DNPTLEVIENNVNLR
+277 DNPTLEVVENNVNLR

-355 GDITNNIRVIENDVN
+355 GNITNNIRVIENTID
-370 WNKNGRYSVI
+370 WNKNGRYTVI
-380 LAVTNSNNKSTQ
+380 LAVTNSNNKTTQ
-392 VAVNVKVDIK
+392 
-402 YTLTIKYVDE
+402 
-412 NGNKLAVSKVIEAN
+412 
-426 QATEFNEKALEID
+426 
-439 GYTAKKDTIST
+439 
-450 VLDDNKTIKFIYV
+450 
-463 KDKEDVNP
+463 
-471 PVDPTDPTDPVE
+471 
-483 PTDPTEPT
+483 
-491 NPVVPEPEQPVEPTE
+491 
-506 PTTPTDPEKPT
+506 
-517 DNGDGNGNVVTDT
+517 
-530 EGTTDTTTTD
+530 
-540 TNKETTKEDSK
+540 
-551 EKETTKEDKKDKL
+551 
-564 YQTNHSNN
+564 
-572 NILIALATTALA
+572 
-584 SVLAL
+584 
-589 ITFKRFKK
+589 

>member
-44 EITAI
+44 KITAI

-60 YDFDSDYYLN
+60 YGFDSDYYLN

-116 NLTGV
+116 NLTVV

-157 NQSPIIN
+157 NQAPVIN

-173 EGTSYQEWENIVFS
+173 EGTSYQEWKNIVYS
-187 DLEDDRDNLVLQKSV
+187 DLEDGRDGLILQKSV
-202 VYPDNFNKDK
+202 VYPDGFNKNK
-212 MEMGEYQIKYRVT
+212 METGEYQIKYRVT

-244 APDINVNDATLT
+244 APEINVNDATLT

-263 PLTDLNVSVTDSLD
+263 PLTDLNVSVSDSLD
-277 DNPTLEVIENNVNLR
+277 NNPTLEVIENKVNLK
-292 KEGEYQ
+292 KEGEYR

-303 TNKYGKV
+303 TNKYNKV
-310 SEKAVIVKV
+310 SEKEVTVKV
-319 VSENPVL
+319 VAENPTL

-332 FTSNQNQSD
+332 FTINQSQSD

-355 GDITNNIRVIENDVN
+355 GDITNNIRVAENNVN
-370 WNKNGRYSVI
+370 WNKNGRYTVI

-392 VAVNVKVDIK
+392 VPVNVKVDIK
-402 YTLTIKYVDE
+402 YTLTIDYVDE
-412 NGNKLAVSKVIEAN
+412 NGNKLAESKVIEAN
-426 QATEFNEKALEID
+426 QSTAIDEKALEID

-450 VLDDNKTIKFIYV
+450 VLDSDKSIKFVYV
-463 KDKEDVNP
+463 KDKEEDVNP
-471 PVDPTDPTDPVE
+471 PVDPTDPVE

-491 NPVVPEPEQPVEPTE
+491 NPVE
-506 PTTPTDPEKPT
+506 PTDPEKPT
-517 DNGDGNGNVVTDT
+517 DNGDGNGNGNVVTDT

-540 TNKETTKEDSK
+540 INKETTKEDSK

-564 YQTNHSNN
+564 YQTNHTNN
-572 NILIALATTALA
+572 NILIALATTAIISLL
-584 SVLAL
+584 SF
-589 ITFKRFKK
+589 ITFNRFKK

>member
-1 MKNKKIINLMMT
+1 MKNKKIINLMMA
-13 SGLLL
+13 SGLLF
-18 SSVLATTTQATTV
+18 SSILTTTQATTV
-31 FADTIKQEQVVNN
+31 FADTIKQEQVESN

-60 YDFDSDYYLN
+60 YGFDSDYYLN

-80 QDGNDIPLEKLDITY
+80 QNGNDIPLEKLDITY

-116 NLTGV
+116 NLTGL
-121 GQLESRVGLTAT
+121 GNYESRAGLTAT
-133 LKENPEIKGTQAV
+133 LKENPEIKGIQTV

-157 NQSPIIN
+157 NQAPIIN
-164 TKVDNLTVY
+164 TKVDNPTVL

-187 DLEDDRDNLVLQKSV
+187 DLEDDRDGLILQKSV
-202 VYPDNFNKDK
+202 VYPDGFNKDK
-212 MEMGEYQIKYRVT
+212 METGEYQIKYRVT

-244 APDINVNDATLT
+244 APEINVNDATLT

-263 PLTDLNVSVTDSLD
+263 PLTDLNVSVSDSLD
-277 DNPTLEVIENNVNLR
+277 DNPTLEVVENNVNLR

-355 GDITNNIRVIENDVN
+355 GNITNNIRVIENTID
-370 WNKNGRYSVI
+370 WNKNGRYTVI
-380 LAVTNSNNKSTQ
+380 LAVTNSNNKTTQ
-392 VAVNVKVDIK
+392 VSVNVRVDIK
-402 YTLTIKYVDE
+402 YTLTVDYVDE
-412 NGNKLAVSKVIEAN
+412 NGNKLAESKVIEAN
-426 QATEFNEKALEID
+426 QSTEINEKSLEID
-439 GYTAKKDTIST
+439 GYTVKKATIST
-450 VLDDNKTIKFIYV
+450 VLDSDKSIKFVYV

-471 PVDPTDPTDPVE
+471 PVDPE
-483 PTDPTEPT
+483 EPTEPT
-491 NPVVPEPEQPVEPTE
+491 EPEVPVEPTE
-506 PTTPTDPEKPT
+506 PTETVEPTEPIKPT
-517 DNGDGNGNVVTDT
+517 EPSEEVDKVK
-530 EGTTDTTTTD
+530 ETTDTID
-540 TNKETTKEDSK
+540 TGKEDSK
-551 EKETTKEDKKDKL
+551 EKETIKETKKEDKKDKL
-564 YQTNHSNN
+564 YQTNHTNN
-572 NILIALATTALA
+572 NILKALVTTALA
-584 SVLAL
+584 SVLAF
-589 ITFKRFKK
+589 ITFKRLKK

>member
-1 MKNKKIINLMMT
+1 MT

-18 SSVLATTTQATTV
+18 SSVLATTTQATTA
-31 FADTIKQEQVVNN
+31 FAETNQEQVESN

-60 YDFDSDYYLN
+60 YGFDSDYYLN

-80 QDGNDIPLEKLDITY
+80 QNGNEIPLEKLDITY

-116 NLTGV
+116 NLTGS
-121 GQLESRVGLTAT
+121 GNLESRAGLTAT
-133 LKENPEIKGTQAV
+133 LKENPEIKGIQKV

-164 TKVDNLTVY
+164 TKVDNPTVF

-187 DLEDDRDNLVLQKSV
+187 DLEDDRDDLILQKSV
-202 VYPDNFNKDK
+202 VYPDGFNKDK
-212 MEMGEYQIKYRVT
+212 METGEYQIKYRVT

-232 ETIERLTVAQVF
+232 ETVERLTVAQVF
-244 APDINVNDATLT
+244 APNIAVNDATLT

-263 PLTDLNVSVTDSLD
+263 PLKDLKVSVTDSLD
-277 DNPTLEVIENNVNLR
+277 DSPTLEVIENNVNLR

-303 TNKYGKV
+303 TNKYNKV
-310 SEKAVIVKV
+310 SEKEVTVKV
-319 VSENPVL
+319 VAENSVL
-326 ITEDKT
+326 IAEDKT
-332 FTSNQNQSD
+332 FTINQSQSD

-355 GDITNNIRVIENDVN
+355 VDITNSIRVIENTID
-370 WNKNGRYSVI
+370 WNKNGRYTVI
-380 LAVTNSNNKSTQ
+380 LAVTNSNNKTTQ
-392 VAVNVKVDIK
+392 VSVNVRVDIK
-402 YTLTIKYVDE
+402 YTLAVEYVDE
-412 NGNKLAVSKVIEAN
+412 NGNKLADSKVIVDN
-426 QATEFNEKALEID
+426 QATEIDEKALEID

-450 VLDDNKTIKFIYV
+450 VLDSDKSIKFVYE

-471 PVDPTDPTDPVE
+471 PVDPTE
-483 PTDPTEPT
+483 PTDPET
-491 NPVVPEPEQPVEPTE
+491 PVD
-506 PTTPTDPEKPT
+506 PTDPEKPT
-517 DNGDGNGNVVTDT
+517 DNGDANGNGNVVTDN

-564 YQTNHSNN
+564 YQTNHTNN
-572 NILIALATTALA
+572 NILIALATTAIISLL
-584 SVLAL
+584 SFM
-589 ITFKRFKK
+589 TFKRFKK

>member
-1 MKNKKIINLMMT
+1 MKNKKIISILLT

-18 SSVLATTTQATTV
+18 SSVLATTTQATTA
-31 FADTIKQEQVVNN
+31 FAETNQEQVESN

-60 YDFDSDYYLN
+60 YGFDENYYLS
-70 ALNNNFKFTD
+70 ALNNNFRFTD
-80 QDGNDIPLEKLDITY
+80 QNGNEIALEKLDITY

-133 LKENPEIKGTQAV
+133 LKENPEIKGLQKV
-146 NGANGLSIKIV
+146 NGANGLSIKII
-157 NQSPIIN
+157 NQAPIIN
-164 TKVDNLTVY
+164 TKIENPTVY
-173 EGTSYQEWENIVFS
+173 EGTSYHEWENIVFS
-187 DLEDDRDNLVLQKSV
+187 DLEDDRDGLILQKSV
-202 VYPDNFNKDK
+202 VYPDGFNKDR
-212 MEMGEYQIKYRVT
+212 METGEYQIKYRVT

-232 ETIERLTVAQVF
+232 ETVERLTVAQVF
-244 APDINVNDATLT
+244 APNIAVNDATLK

-263 PLTDLNVSVTDSLD
+263 PLKDLNLSVSDSLD
-277 DNPTLEVIENNVNLR
+277 DNPTLEVVENNVNLR

-303 TNKYGKV
+303 TNKFGKV
-310 SEKAVIVKV
+310 SEKEVTVKV

-326 ITEDKT
+326 TDEDKT
-332 FTSNQNQSD
+332 FTFNQSQSD

-355 GDITNNIRVIENDVN
+355 GDITNNIRVIENNIN
-370 WNKNGRYSVI
+370 WNKNGRYTVI
-380 LAVTNSNNKSTQ
+380 LAVTNSNNKTTQ
-392 VAVNVKVDIK
+392 VAVNVRVDIK
-402 YTLTIKYVDE
+402 YTLTIDYVDE
-412 NGNKLAVSKVIEAN
+412 NDNKLANSKLIVAN
-426 QATEFNEKALEID
+426 QATEIAEKALEID

-450 VLDDNKTIKFIYV
+450 VLDSDKSIKFVYM
-463 KDKEDVNP
+463 KDKEEDVNP
-471 PVDPTDPTDPVE
+471 PVDPTDPV
-483 PTDPTEPT
+483 DPTEPT
-491 NPVVPEPEQPVEPTE
+491 NPVEPTE

-517 DNGDGNGNVVTDT
+517 DNGDGNGNGNVVTDT
-530 EGTTDTTTTD
+530 EGTTDTT
-540 TNKETTKEDSK
+540 NKETTKEDSKKNSK

-564 YQTNHSNN
+564 YQTNHTNN
-572 NILIALATTALA
+572 NILIALATTAIISLL
-584 SVLAL
+584 SF

>member
-1 MKNKKIINLMMT
+1 MKNKKIISILMT

-18 SSVLATTTQATTV
+18 SSVLATTTQATTA
-31 FADTIKQEQVVNN
+31 FAETNQEQVKSN

-60 YDFDSDYYLN
+60 YGFDSDYYLN

-80 QDGNDIPLEKLDITY
+80 QNGNEIPLEKLDITY

-116 NLTGV
+116 NLTGS
-121 GQLESRVGLTAT
+121 GNLESRAGLTAT
-133 LKENPEIKGTQAV
+133 LKENPEIKGIQKV

-164 TKVDNLTVY
+164 TKVDNPTVF

-187 DLEDDRDNLVLQKSV
+187 DLEDDRDDLILQKSV
-202 VYPDNFNKDK
+202 VYPDGFNKDK
-212 MEMGEYQIKYRVT
+212 METGEYQIKYRVT

-232 ETIERLTVAQVF
+232 ETVERLTVAQVF
-244 APDINVNDATLT
+244 APNIAVNDATLT

-263 PLTDLNVSVTDSLD
+263 PLKDLKVSVTDSLD
-277 DNPTLEVIENNVNLR
+277 DSPTLEVIENNVNLR

-303 TNKYGKV
+303 TNKYNKV
-310 SEKAVIVKV
+310 SEKEVTVKV
-319 VSENPVL
+319 VAENSVL
-326 ITEDKT
+326 IAEDKT
-332 FTSNQNQSD
+332 FTINQSQSD

-355 GDITNNIRVIENDVN
+355 VDITNSIRVIENTID
-370 WNKNGRYSVI
+370 WNKNGRYTVI
-380 LAVTNSNNKSTQ
+380 LAVTNSNNKTTQ
-392 VAVNVKVDIK
+392 VSVNVRVDIK
-402 YTLTIKYVDE
+402 YTLAVEYVDE
-412 NGNKLAVSKVIEAN
+412 NGNKLADSKVIVDN
-426 QATEFNEKALEID
+426 QATEIDEKALEID

-450 VLDDNKTIKFIYV
+450 VLDSDKSIKFVYE

-471 PVDPTDPTDPVE
+471 PVDPTE
-483 PTDPTEPT
+483 PTDPET
-491 NPVVPEPEQPVEPTE
+491 PVD
-506 PTTPTDPEKPT
+506 PTDPEKPT
-517 DNGDGNGNVVTDT
+517 DNGDANGNGNVVTDN

-564 YQTNHSNN
+564 YQTNHTNN
-572 NILIALATTALA
+572 NILIALATTAIISLL
-584 SVLAL
+584 SFM
-589 ITFKRFKK
+589 TFKRFKK

>member
-18 SSVLATTTQATTV
+18 SSVLATTTQATTA
-31 FADTIKQEQVVNN
+31 FAETNQEQVESN
-44 EITAI
+44 EISAI

-60 YDFDSDYYLN
+60 YGFDSDYYLN
-70 ALNNNFKFTD
+70 ALNNNFRFTD
-80 QDGNDIPLEKLDITY
+80 QNGNEIPLEKLDITY
-95 RFHDIGTHYFD
+95 KFHDIGTHYFD

-116 NLTGV
+116 NLTDV

-133 LKENPEIKGTQAV
+133 LKENPEIKGIQKV

-164 TKVDNLTVY
+164 TKVDNPTVL
-173 EGTSYQEWENIVFS
+173 EGTSYEEWENIVFS

-319 VSENPVL
+319 VSENPIL

-332 FTSNQNQSD
+332 FTENLSQSD
-341 IIDILN
+341 IIDILG
-347 ATATDKVD
+347 ATANDKVD
-355 GDITNNIRVIENDVN
+355 GDITNSIRVAENNVN
-370 WNKNGRYSVI
+370 WNKNGRYIVI

-392 VAVNVKVDIK
+392 VPVNVKVDIK
-402 YTLTIKYVDE
+402 YTLTIDYVDE
-412 NGNKLAVSKVIEAN
+412 NGNKLAESKVIEAN
-426 QATEFNEKALEID
+426 QSTAIDEKALEID
-439 GYTAKKDTIST
+439 GYTAKKETIST
-450 VLDDNKTIKFIYV
+450 VLDDDKSIKFVYV

-471 PVDPTDPTDPVE
+471 P
-483 PTDPTEPT
+483 TDPTEPT
-491 NPVVPEPEQPVEPTE
+491 NPVEPTD

-517 DNGDGNGNVVTDT
+517 DNGDGNGNGNVVTDT

-551 EKETTKEDKKDKL
+551 EKETTKEDKKDEL
-564 YQTNHSNN
+564 YQTNHTNN
-572 NILIALATTALA
+572 NILIALATTAIISLL
-584 SVLAL
+584 SFM
-589 ITFKRFKK
+589 TFKRFKK

>member
-18 SSVLATTTQATTV
+18 SSVLATTTQTTIA
-31 FADTIKQEQVVNN
+31 FADTIKQEQVESN
-44 EITAI
+44 EITKI

-60 YDFDSDYYLN
+60 YGFDSDYYLN

-80 QDGNDIPLEKLDITY
+80 QNGNEISLEKLDITY

-106 FDEFMRTKAN
+106 FDEFMRTKAS
-116 NLTGV
+116 NLTGI
-121 GQLESRVGLTAT
+121 GNLESRVGLTAT
-133 LKENPEIKGTQAV
+133 LKENPEIKGVQAV

-157 NQSPIIN
+157 NQSPVIN

-187 DLEDDRDNLVLQKSV
+187 DLEDDRDGLILQKSV
-202 VYPDNFNKDK
+202 VYPDGFNKDK
-212 MEMGEYQIKYRVT
+212 METGEYQIKYRVT

-232 ETIERLTVAQVF
+232 ETVERLTVAQVF
-244 APDINVNDATLT
+244 APNIVVNDATLT

-263 PLTDLNVSVTDSLD
+263 PLKDLKVSVTDSLD
-277 DNPTLEVIENNVNLR
+277 DSPILEMVENNVNLK

-303 TNKYGKV
+303 SNKFGKV
-310 SEKAVIVKV
+310 SEKEVTVKV

-326 ITEDKT
+326 IAEDKT
-332 FTSNQNQSD
+332 FTINQSQSD

-355 GDITNNIRVIENDVN
+355 GDITNNIRVAENNVN
-370 WNKNGRYSVI
+370 WNKNGRYTVI

-392 VAVNVKVDIK
+392 VPVNVKVDIK
-402 YTLTIKYVDE
+402 YTLTIDYVDE
-412 NGNKLAVSKVIEAN
+412 NGNKLAESKVIEAN
-426 QATEFNEKALEID
+426 QSTAIDEKALEID

-450 VLDDNKTIKFIYV
+450 VLDSDKSIKFVYV
-463 KDKEDVNP
+463 KDKEEDVNP
-471 PVDPTDPTDPVE
+471 PVDPTDPVE

-491 NPVVPEPEQPVEPTE
+491 NPVEPTDPE
-506 PTTPTDPEKPT
+506 TPVDPVDPEKPT

-564 YQTNHSNN
+564 YQTNHTNN
-572 NILIALATTALA
+572 NILIALATTAIISLL
-584 SVLAL
+584 SF

>member
-60 YDFDSDYYLN
+60 YGFDSDYYLN
-70 ALNNNFKFTD
+70 ALNNNFRFTD
-80 QDGNDIPLEKLDITY
+80 QNGNEIPLEKLDITY

-116 NLTGV
+116 NLTGS
-121 GQLESRVGLTAT
+121 GNLESRVGLTAT
-133 LKENPEIKGTQAV
+133 LKENPEIKGVQAV

-157 NQSPIIN
+157 NQSPVIN

-187 DLEDDRDNLVLQKSV
+187 DLEDDRDGLILQKSV
-202 VYPDNFNKDK
+202 VYPDGFNKDK
-212 MEMGEYQIKYRVT
+212 METSEYQIKYRVT

-232 ETIERLTVAQVF
+232 ETVERLTVAQVF
-244 APDINVNDATLT
+244 APEINVNDATLT

-263 PLTDLNVSVTDSLD
+263 PLTDLNVSVSDSLD
-277 DNPTLEVIENNVNLR
+277 DNPTLEVVENNVNLR

-303 TNKYGKV
+303 TNKYDKV
-310 SEKAVIVKV
+310 SEKEVNVKV
-319 VSENPVL
+319 VAENPTL

-332 FTSNQNQSD
+332 FTINQSQSD

-347 ATATDKVD
+347 ATASDKVD
-355 GDITNNIRVIENDVN
+355 GDITNNIRVIENNIN
-370 WNKNGRYSVI
+370 WNKNGRYTVI

-392 VAVNVKVDIK
+392 VAVNVRVDIK
-402 YTLTIKYVDE
+402 YTLTIDYVDE
-412 NGNKLAVSKVIEAN
+412 NGIKLAESKVIEAN
-426 QATEFNEKALEID
+426 QSTEINENALEID

-450 VLDDNKTIKFIYV
+450 VLDDDKSIKFVYV
-463 KDKEDVNP
+463 KDEEDVKP
-471 PVDPTDPTDPVE
+471 PV
-483 PTDPTEPT
+483 DPTEPT

-517 DNGDGNGNVVTDT
+517 DNGDGNGNVVT
-530 EGTTDTTTTD
+530 TTDTTTTTD

-551 EKETTKEDKKDKL
+551 EDTKKEDKKDKL

-572 NILIALATTALA
+572 NILIALATTAIISLL
-584 SVLAL
+584 SF